1 MTVPNQ
7 RNRARF
13 TPHGAITALKISSSL
28 ALMVTLAACGGGG
41 GGNDPKPETPT
52 PGEPPV
58 SSAGTAFQV
67 SGQIIAGDDRS
78 GAAGATGAIAS
89 QATMGARNLRAAP
102 IEDATIR
109 VWLYNGSTRD
119 PANRLNDEP
128 VTGTTDE
135 NGRFT
140 LIVPEAFGNA
150 DRILAEVVREGYIQ
164 TSRIF
169 RDLQP
174 GTQVTLDLA
183 LAAEQVAVQAVDNVV
198 FNASGQAVLQ
208 FGVVR
213 RGDGSRAVV
222 AGGALAAASDDDVEV
237 QLEIPAARVGE
248 GTSAVTA
255 AMAYFDPS
263 VAADAEAFPGDFVG
277 TGNFGAE
284 LDGVTLDP
292 DAIGSGS
299 ASGAQE
305 VPEEYRLI
313 STAFTQLRLSD
324 QDGNNL
330 AVDFGNNDPAIASEG
345 NPSVLL
351 RVPPGT
357 YNTITQD
364 HDEDMAG
371 IQVPIYLYTGGSW
384 KYAGPATLETDRDGT
399 LYDGGVD
406 PVAFDGTLYA
416 RLEINDGNS
425 WVSWLNIDWP
435 IVVGDVTDYCAAA
448 DIRFGQ
454 GDATTPFSGTVNISL
469 PDGGRQWTHVSN
481 GQLRFTTLA
490 ADNLSLD
497 GWEFTLW
504 NPRALR
510 TETLAITPIQGTDC
524 AASTITLENP
534 YTCRLE
540 GQVLRGDTPVA
551 NRSVTAQ
558 GGRFWQSTRSG
569 QDGGFDFD
577 VPCGVDMNV
586 RTGNVQADFNVNGT
600 LTNPELTDDGI
611 TVEVA
616 LEVPNQAPTL
626 SMSAPA
632 TGIVGQSLG
641 LQVTAWDA
649 DGDTITLTCV
659 SNNCGDFTSQTAE
672 GGYLSRTIRFAPDAA
687 GGLDVVLE
695 ATDSQGASSGELSR
709 TIQIDPV
716 GNRTPRITRVSRTVD
731 GQTADLRCSGTSFN
745 LSCVDNGVRE
755 GRDVTYTAYAH
766 DPDGD
771 TLSFDWT
778 QGEQPMAVSVQSDA
792 FTIID
797 AASGRITVTANDG
810 QATATANINL
820 TVVEN
825 QPPEILS
832 ASVTPNTVPA
842 TETAPERNAQAIH
855 LRARAIDDFTPDDA
869 LDYFWDVMLD
879 DVVAWQ
885 GEGAET
891 TIPTGELAPG
901 RYTVRLTAVDGDE
914 AETTRD
920 LSLRVTADRADVE
933 VIIQ

>member
-1 MTVPNQ
+1 MSGGVPYAVT
-7 RNRARF
+7 AR
-13 TPHGAITALKISSSL
+13 ISSSL
-28 ALMVTLAACGGGG
+28 FLMGALAACGGGG
-41 GGNDPKPETPT
+41 GGGGGGDTPAGGDP
-52 PGEPPV
+52 V
-58 SSAGTAFQV
+58 NSAASPFQV
-67 SGQIIAGDDRS
+67 SGQIVAGDQPGS
-78 GAAGATGAIAS
+78 VAGSAFAAQES
-89 QATMGARNLRAAP
+89 QSVGERNLRAAP
-102 IEDATIR
+102 IEDASIR
-109 VWLYNGSTRD
+109 VWLYDGSTRN
-119 PANRLNDEP
+119 PANRLNEEP
-128 VTGTTDE
+128 VMGTTDE

-140 LIVPEAFGNA
+140 LIVPEAFGEA
-150 DRILAEVVREGYIQ
+150 DRILAEVIREGYIQ

-174 GTQVTLDLA
+174 GAQVTLDLA
-183 LAAEQVAVQAVDNVV
+183 LAAEQVAVQAVDN
-198 FNASGQAVLQ
+198 ASGQAVLQ

-213 RGDGSRAVV
+213 RSDGSRAVV
-222 AGGALAAASDDDVEV
+222 AGGTLSAASDNDVEV
-237 QLEIPAARVGE
+237 QLEIPEARVGE
-248 GTSAVTA
+248 DTSAVTA

-263 VAADAEAFPGDFVG
+263 EAADAEAFPGDFVG

-284 LDGVTLDP
+284 LDGVTLNP

-330 AVDFGNNDPAIASEG
+330 AVDFSNDDPAIASEG

-384 KYAGPATLETDRDGT
+384 KYAGPATLEKDRDGT
-399 LYDGGVD
+399 PYDDSVN
-406 PVAFDGTLYA
+406 PVVFDGALYA
-416 RLEINDGNS
+416 RLEIDDGND
-425 WVSWLNIDWP
+425 WISWLNIDWP
-435 IVVGDVTDYCAAA
+435 IVAGDVTTYCAAA
-448 DIRFGQ
+448 DINFGE
-454 GDATTPFSGTVNISL
+454 GEAATPFSGTVNITM
-469 PDGGRQWTHVSN
+469 PDGGRQWTYVNN

-490 ADNLSLD
+490 AVDISLSD
-497 GWEFTLW
+497 WQFSLW

-510 TETLAITPIQGTDC
+510 TRPLPITPNQGTDC

-540 GQVLRGDTPVA
+540 GQVLRGDIPVA
-551 NRSVTAQ
+551 NRSITAQ
-558 GGRFWQSTRSG
+558 GGRFWQSTRSD
-569 QDGGFDFD
+569 QDGGFGFD
-577 VPCGVDMNV
+577 VPCGVDMNA

-600 LTNPELTDDGI
+600 TAPDEVSDDGI
-611 TVEVA
+611 NVEVA

-626 SMSAPA
+626 NVSAPA
-632 TGIVGQSLG
+632 TGIVDQTLG

-649 DGDTITLTCV
+649 DGDAVTLTCV

-672 GGYLSRTIRFAPDAA
+672 GGYLSRTIQFKPDAA

-709 TIQIDPV
+709 TVQIDPV

-755 GRDVTYTAYAH
+755 DSDVTYTAYAH

-771 TLSFDWT
+771 TLSFTWNQDGLPT
-778 QGEQPMAVSVQSDA
+778 AVSVQSDA
-792 FTIID
+792 LDIIG
-797 AASGRITVTANDG
+797 AATGEITVDADDTEG
-810 QATATANINL
+810 GIATATINL
-820 TVVEN
+820 TVVGN

-832 ASVTPNTVPA
+832 ASASPNTVPA
-842 TETAPERNAQAIH
+842 TETAPERNAQAIT
-855 LRARAIDDFTPDDA
+855 LRARAIDDFTADEA
-869 LDYFWDVMLD
+869 LEYSWDVMLGD
-879 DVVAWQ
+879 EVVWQ
-885 GEGAET
+885 GEGAEA

-901 RYTVRLTAVDGDE
+901 RHTVRLTVRDDE
-914 AETTRD
+914 SAETTRD
-920 LSLRVTADRADVE
+920 LTLRVTADRADVE